1 MVEKVMMVLEVEWL
15 MMMLEVEWWSK
26 HSPSLGSSHMGGK
39 QTREWRSWNPE
50 SLFTNFFF
58 FFTASGLVVGKGEG
72 MAKKRKSWELRPS
85 WLAVDLQLAPRACV
99 SESQSRGRPLTKIHS
114 HKRWGAA
121 RRLQLFPLVFPRRGP
136 RGGQRSC

>member
-50 SLFTNFFF
+50 SVFT
-58 FFTASGLVVGKGEG
+58 TSSSSLQHPVLWLGKG
-72 MAKKRKSWELRPS
+72 R
-85 WLAVDLQLAPRACV
+85 V
-99 SESQSRGRPLTKIHS
+99 SIIF
-114 HKRWGAA
+114 
-121 RRLQLFPLVFPRRGP
+121 RLRRGSL
-136 RGGQRSC
+136 GSCDLPG